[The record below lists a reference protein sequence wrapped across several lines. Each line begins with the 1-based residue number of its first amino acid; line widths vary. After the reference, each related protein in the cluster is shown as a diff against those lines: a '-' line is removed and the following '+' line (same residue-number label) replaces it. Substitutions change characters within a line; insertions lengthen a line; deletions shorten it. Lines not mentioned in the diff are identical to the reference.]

1 MPATAQMQ
9 PALVLHVRP
18 YRETSAIVQ
27 MLTQGQGRLAGVLR
41 GYRSK
46 KQGQVS
52 VQPFSVGTV
61 TYFGRSDL
69 VTIQTFESHHFIGL
83 QGAGLY
89 AGFYVLELL
98 TRLVQERQED
108 PQIFAST
115 MRVLEALEEND
126 PLQPALRCFEL
137 ELLQQLGYGIDFSVD
152 GQALED
158 NARYTFEAQTG
169 FHTVVTE
176 KSPGSRLFSGR
187 ELSQI
192 ASRDFAALATQDAA
206 KALMRAALA
215 PLLGGKPLTSRS
227 MFQRQR

>member
-1 MPATAQMQ
+1 
-9 PALVLHVRP
+9 
-18 YRETSAIVQ
+18 
-27 MLTQGQGRLAGVLR
+27 LAGVLR

-83 QGAGLY
+83 QGEGLY

-206 KALMRAALA
+206 KALMRTALA

>member
-1 MPATAQMQ
+1 MSATAKMQ

-46 KQGQVS
+46 RQGQVT

-69 VTIQTFESHHFIGL
+69 VTIQTFENHHFIGL
-83 QGAGLY
+83 QGEGLY

-98 TRLVQERQED
+98 TRLLQERQED

-115 MRVLEALEEND
+115 MRVLESLEEND
-126 PLQPALRCFEL
+126 PLQPALRNFEL
-137 ELLQQLGYGIDFSVD
+137 DLLQQLGFGIDFSVR
-152 GQALED
+152 GQPLQEKEQ
-158 NARYTFEAQTG
+158 YIFEAQSG
-169 FHTVVTE
+169 FNPAADHASG
-176 KSPGSRLFSGR
+176 KRLFSGSQ
-187 ELSQI
+187 LQQI
-192 ASRDFAALATQDAA
+192 ACRDFSMPATQDAA
-206 KALMRAALA
+206 KALMRVALA
-215 PLLGGKPLTSRS
+215 PLLGDKPLTSRK
-227 MFQRQR
+227 MFQR

>member
-9 PALVLHVRP
+9 PALILHVRP

-27 MLTQGQGRLAGVLR
+27 MLTQGQGRLAGVWR

-69 VTIQTFESHHFIGL
+69 VTIQNFESHHFISL
-83 QGAGLY
+83 QGEGLY

-108 PQIFAST
+108 PRIFAAA
-115 MRVLEALEEND
+115 MGVLEALEEND
-126 PLQPALRCFEL
+126 PLQPALRYFEL
-137 ELLQQLGYGIDFSVD
+137 ELLQQLGYGIDFSIQ
-152 GQALED
+152 GQPLQESG
-158 NARYTFEAQTG
+158 RYAFKAQTG
-169 FHTVVTE
+169 FHPAVAE
-176 KSPGSRLFSGR
+176 EASGRRFFSGR
-187 ELSQI
+187 ELRQI
-192 ASRDFAALATQDAA
+192 ASRDFTAPGTQNAA

-215 PLLGGKPLTSRS
+215 PLLGDKPLTSRK
-227 MFQRQR
+227 MFQR

>member
-1 MPATAQMQ
+1 MQ

-69 VTIQTFESHHFIGL
+69 VTIQKFESHHFIGL
-83 QGAGLY
+83 RGEGLY

-108 PQIFAST
+108 QQIFAST

-137 ELLQQLGYGIDFSVD
+137 ELLQQLGYGIDFSAK
-152 GQALED
+152 GEPLQE
-158 NARYTFEAQTG
+158 NGRYTFEAQTG
-169 FHTVVTE
+169 FHPAVVA
-176 KSPGSRLFSGR
+176 KPPGLRFFSGK
-187 ELSQI
+187 ELRQI
-192 ASRDFAALATQDAA
+192 ASRDFAASATQDAA
-206 KALMRAALA
+206 KALVRAALA
-215 PLLGGKPLTSRS
+215 PLLGDKPLTSRS
-227 MFQRQR
+227 MFRRER